1 MDNNFSNIQNFI
13 NKVVNQ
19 DKFKKKFIELDIF
32 EKFEE
37 IIGKSL
43 TIYIKEKRFMEGIL
57 TVKLTSSVLRNELLF
72 NKNNIIDK
80 INKDLKKEIVKDIL
94 LR

>member
-72 NKNNIIDK
+72 NKNNIIDR